1 MLIADYKMWGRN
13 MLVGIEAIL
22 SCDSEH
28 EFTWHFMNEILGV
41 IFQIKAPKHYF
52 VLYYAVQ
59 VGWRLTFEFDDAW
72 NKSFMPCTKQ
82 HFPDESICYY
92 PEQNNPLFRFRG
104 WNLKAWPF

>member
-22 SCDSEH
+22 SCDNEH

-92 PEQNNPLFRFRG
+92 AEQNNPLFRFRG
-104 WNLKAWPF
+104 

>member
-1 MLIADYKMWGRN
+1 
-13 MLVGIEAIL
+13 
-22 SCDSEH
+22 
-28 EFTWHFMNEILGV
+28 MNEILGV
-41 IFQIKAPKHYF
+41 IFQIKAPKQYF